1 MDGTIVVDQGLE
13 ITSLEVDGEVEVD
26 LDLTLVVAGLEA
38 EIVDVVD
45 MAVVNKKALET
56 QAEEGSVV
64 EVVRWKDLETHLE
77 VVVAVGLQVQHQ
89 WMDSEHNSKVLE
101 HHKQP
106 HLPVNHHQP
115 MAHLWCTTTGWPTLP
130 HHHLNEHWHYS
141 NLTSMV

>member
-1 MDGTIVVDQGLE
+1 VDGTIVVDQGLE

-64 EVVRWKDLETHLE
+64 EVVR
-77 VVVAVGLQVQHQ
+77 
-89 WMDSEHNSKVLE
+89 
-101 HHKQP
+101 
-106 HLPVNHHQP
+106 
-115 MAHLWCTTTGWPTLP
+115 
-130 HHHLNEHWHYS
+130 
-141 NLTSMV
+141 

>member
-1 MDGTIVVDQGLE
+1 MVDQGLE

-64 EVVRWKDLETHLE
+64 EVVR
-77 VVVAVGLQVQHQ
+77 
-89 WMDSEHNSKVLE
+89 
-101 HHKQP
+101 
-106 HLPVNHHQP
+106 
-115 MAHLWCTTTGWPTLP
+115 
-130 HHHLNEHWHYS
+130 
-141 NLTSMV
+141 